1 MNEYLEKERAKS
13 PWQVTVAFV
22 TLGHLGNLFNHE
34 STLATYVEAIE
45 AVGKKSPFINFL
57 RCENESSRG
66 KVSNSRLGFNQYFLS
81 IGPSIALNIPH
92 TAFVTQESSC
102 NTRKTLWNLVQDYRD
117 TFINQGRKL
126 NGRI

>member
-45 AVGKKSPFINFL
+45 AVGKKSPFKNFL
-57 RCENESSRG
+57 PCENESSHD
-66 KVSNSRLGFNQYFLS
+66 KASNSR
-81 IGPSIALNIPH
+81 
-92 TAFVTQESSC
+92 
-102 NTRKTLWNLVQDYRD
+102 
-117 TFINQGRKL
+117 
-126 NGRI
+126 